1 MKKKSVPVF
10 AALSLI
16 VVVILFLLLGK
27 LIEKYTPSKDRQ
39 DLTEYYQM
47 SSEDE
52 VAIIY
57 NNEVLD
63 VHAKMIDG
71 YVYLDFNTV
80 HDLINSRFY
89 WDSNENKL
97 LYTTANDLITV
108 NAESTDYFV
117 TKDANSLDHIIV
129 KLDATSAYVAIDFVK
144 MYSDF
149 SYEIYDTPNRV
160 VIHNQVGETTLTP
173 LVL

>member
-57 NNEVLD
+57 NN
-63 VHAKMIDG
+63 
-71 YVYLDFNTV
+71 
-80 HDLINSRFY
+80 
-89 WDSNENKL
+89 
-97 LYTTANDLITV
+97 
-108 NAESTDYFV
+108 
-117 TKDANSLDHIIV
+117 
-129 KLDATSAYVAIDFVK
+129 
-144 MYSDF
+144 
-149 SYEIYDTPNRV
+149 
-160 VIHNQVGETTLTP
+160 
-173 LVL
+173 

>member
-57 NNEVLD
+57 NND
-63 VHAKMIDG
+63 IM
-71 YVYLDFNTV
+71 
-80 HDLINSRFY
+80 
-89 WDSNENKL
+89 
-97 LYTTANDLITV
+97 
-108 NAESTDYFV
+108 
-117 TKDANSLDHIIV
+117 
-129 KLDATSAYVAIDFVK
+129 
-144 MYSDF
+144 
-149 SYEIYDTPNRV
+149 
-160 VIHNQVGETTLTP
+160 
-173 LVL
+173 